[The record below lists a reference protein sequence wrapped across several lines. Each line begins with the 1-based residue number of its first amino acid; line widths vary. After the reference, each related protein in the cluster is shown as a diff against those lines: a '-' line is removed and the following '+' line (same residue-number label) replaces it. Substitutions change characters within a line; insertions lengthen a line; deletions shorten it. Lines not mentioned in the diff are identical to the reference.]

1 MEVEFRTEE
10 LVDLYKGK
18 KPKSKEFKSN
28 QSLVRNYIKT
38 VKKIQAAPDL
48 NTLKRIN
55 SLNLENLTNHPK
67 GFSSVRIDGKYR
79 LIIELVSDET
89 EEVNLIGIE
98 EISNHYS

>member
-1 MEVEFRTEE
+1 MEVEFRNQE
-10 LVDLYKGK
+10 LEDLYEGK
-18 KPKSKEFKSN
+18 KPKSKTFKSN
-28 QSLVRNYIKT
+28 KPLVKNYIKT

-48 NTLKRIN
+48 NTLKQIG
-55 SLNLENLTNHPK
+55 SLNLEDLTDHSQ

-79 LIIELVSDET
+79 LIIDLIKDDS